1 MCVVQHRMLGREMPT
16 TTTTTR
22 VASRRIS
29 RKAATSTAAAVV
41 DRILIVLVAAIAI
54 TMLPSSSLP
63 FWKTAGVRAF
73 AGARSPMRN
82 INSSIDHR
90 LVNGSGPRTT
100 PVIAARTFVHSS
112 RLLASVTGT
121 VYTANNSNDSDNDNT
136 SNGVVVTLYTKEGCT
151 LCDKVKAV
159 LSQVKDQ
166 EGFAH
171 SLRQTDI
178 TDADQGDSYDRYK
191 YDIPVLHINANGDGD
206 SDEDVYWT
214 KHRLTE
220 QEAKDALTEAM
231 KGSFEE
237 RKGRPNAAA
246 LER

>member
-1 MCVVQHRMLGREMPT
+1 MPT
-16 TTTTTR
+16 TTTAAAAVTG
-22 VASRRIS
+22 
-29 RKAATSTAAAVV
+29 RKSSIKATTSTVAVVV
-41 DRILIVLVAAIAI
+41 DRILVVLVAAMAI
-54 TMLPSSSLP
+54 TMLPSSS

-73 AGARSPMRN
+73 HPAVTTIAGARTP
-82 INSSIDHR
+82 IYSSSNTNHC
-90 LVNGSGPRTT
+90 LVNGFVPRTT
-100 PVIAARTFVHSS
+100 PVIAARTFVSCS

-121 VYTANNSNDSDNDNT
+121 VYTANDSSDSDNDNT
-136 SNGVVVTLYTKEGCT
+136 SSGVVVTLYTKEGCT

-159 LSQVKDQ
+159 LAQVKDQ

-191 YDIPVLHINANGDGD
+191 YDIPVLHINANVD
-206 SDEDVYWT
+206 SEENVYWT